1 MTKTFFLELESATIW
16 ERIVLI
22 VTNGDPPP
30 SPPTR

>member
-22 VTNGDPPP
+22 VTNGNPP
-30 SPPTR
+30 SSSPKR